1 MFYVCIMRISA
12 IRKGTHDGVQCVQAA
27 LLLCCAAHVSP
38 SHALLHAAVAGE
50 AHSNLRAA
58 HGVHGT

>member
-1 MFYVCIMRISA
+1 MA
-12 IRKGTHDGVQCVQAA
+12 W
-27 LLLCCAAHVSP
+27 LLCRAAHVSP

-58 HGVHGT
+58 DVVHGT